1 MIIGV
6 VSHKGGVGKTTSAVH
21 LAAWL
26 SAKGPALLIDGDAN
40 RSASGWAERGEMP
53 FKVVSERQAA
63 KYAADF
69 PHKIIDTAGH
79 LPNSDLRELAEGCD
93 LLIVCCTPD
102 ALSLDALLLSA
113 DTLQKIGSENFKIL
127 LTMCN
132 PVLGCS
138 FQKSVSPEL
147 PSLTVRCKGLVR
159 FSSLPLSAGL
169 GIDNKGFMSRP
180 TLENCTHLLRYFPAA
195 DYFSED
201 LEEYKSAQL
210 CAIAP
215 DLPGSEAIKFSVKK
229 PNSQSFH

>member
-1 MIIGV
+1 VIIGV

-40 RSASGWAERGEMP
+40 RSATGWAERGEMP

-63 KYAADF
+63 KYAADY

-93 LLIVCCTPD
+93 LLIVCCSPD

-132 PVLGCS
+132 PVS
-138 FQKSVSPEL
+138 FAADDARSAIEA
-147 PSLTVRCKGLVR
+147 
-159 FSSLPLSAGL
+159 AGL
-169 GIDNKGFMSRP
+169 PVFKGQIR
-180 TLENCTHLLRYFPAA
+180 RYAAYQRAALIGKTVDQVSDPYAGEAWA
-195 DYFSED
+195 DYT
-201 LEEYKSAQL
+201 
-210 CAIAP
+210 AI
-215 DLPGSEAIKFSVKK
+215 GKEITK
-229 PNSQSFH
+229 

>member
-1 MIIGV
+1 VIIGV

-40 RSASGWAERGEMP
+40 RSATGWAERGEMP

-63 KYAADF
+63 KYAADY

-93 LLIVCCTPD
+93 LLIVCCSPD

-132 PVLGCS
+132 PVS
-138 FQKSVSPEL
+138 FAADDARSAIEA
-147 PSLTVRCKGLVR
+147 
-159 FSSLPLSAGL
+159 AGL
-169 GIDNKGFMSRP
+169 PVFKGQIR
-180 TLENCTHLLRYFPAA
+180 RYAAYQRAALIGKTVDQVSDPYAAEAWA
-195 DYFSED
+195 DYT
-201 LEEYKSAQL
+201 
-210 CAIAP
+210 AI
-215 DLPGSEAIKFSVKK
+215 GKEITK
-229 PNSQSFH
+229 